1 MKKSILVLALGLL
14 AAPYT
19 TQASVI
25 EKEVSAKRV
34 VENSVKEVI
43 DKYIKAIGGEAKM
56 KAIYN
61 VEMNMEA
68 EIQGMKLI
76 ISGVTDQKN
85 ERLLNV
91 TEVNGNVMSKTIVKD
106 GAGTVTAMGQE
117 QSLTDEQVA
126 SVLKNQIYAFRELY
140 LDELGIN
147 VTYEGTEEV
156 EGEQAY
162 KLSFEAG
169 GDANT
174 TEYYSVASGL
184 KLQTESKVAGTI
196 VYKDYKEVDGLMMPM
211 TMIIK
216 NSMIPM
222 PLEAKITSIK
232 FNQDLDDSV
241 FN

>member
-1 MKKSILVLALGLL
+1 MKKSVLVLALGLL
-14 AAPYT
+14 AEPLT
-19 TQASVI
+19 TQASVV
-25 EKEVSAKRV
+25 EKEVSSKRV
-34 VENSVKEVI
+34 VENSVKVVI
-43 DKYIKAIGGEAKM
+43 DNYVKATGGETKM
-56 KAIYN
+56 KSVRN
-61 VEMNMEA
+61 MEMNMQA
-68 EIQGMKLI
+68 EIQGMQLI
-76 ISGVTDQKN
+76 MSGVTDQEN
-85 ERLLNV
+85 QRMVNV
-91 TEVNGNVMSKTIVKD
+91 TEMNGNVVSKTVVKD
-106 GAGTVTAMGQE
+106 GAGSVSAMGQE
-117 QSLTDEQVA
+117 QVLTDEQVA
-126 SVLKNQIYAFRELY
+126 DVLKNQVYLFRELY
-140 LDELGIN
+140 LEELGIT
-147 VTYEGTEEV
+147 VIYDGTEEV

>member
-1 MKKSILVLALGLL
+1 MKKIIVVLALGLL
-14 AAPYT
+14 AAPGL

-25 EKEVSAKRV
+25 EKEVSSKSV

-174 TEYYSVASGL
+174 TEYYSVATGL
-184 KLQTESKVAGTI
+184 KIQTKSDIVGTM

-211 TMIIK
+211 AMEIT
-216 NSMIPM
+216 NSMMPM
-222 PLEAKITSIK
+222 PLKAKVTSIK

>member
-1 MKKSILVLALGLL
+1 MKKIIVALALGLL
-14 AAPYT
+14 VAPLASQAAL
-19 TQASVI
+19 VEN
-25 EKEVSAKRV
+25 EKPIKET

-91 TEVNGNVMSKTIVKD
+91 TEVNGNVMSKTVVKD

-117 QSLTDEQVA
+117 QALTDEQVA

-140 LDELGIN
+140 LDDLGIK
-147 VTYEGTEEV
+147 VTYEGTEKV
-156 EGEQAY
+156 GGEEAY
-162 KLSFEAG
+162 KLSFDAG
-169 GDANT
+169 GEANT
-174 TEYYSVASGL
+174 TEYYSVATGL
-184 KLQTESKVAGTI
+184 KIQTKSDIVGTML
-196 VYKDYKEVDGLMMPM
+196 YKDYKEVDGLMMPM
-211 TMIIK
+211 TMEIT
-216 NSMIPM
+216 NSMMPM
-222 PLEAKITSIK
+222 PLKAKVTSVK
-232 FNQDLDDSV
+232 FNQDLDDSL